1 MSVMKKTCFWGFLAV
16 AVLLVQSADATLV
29 SSFRDGFVYYN
40 ESGLYGR
47 IDFAVYDTLDPLY
60 GDEYLAN
67 GIEAPGDE
75 QYIYAYQIFN
85 HPTAS
90 DDIAYFAILDIDN
103 KLIDEALMN
112 GSCAQDD
119 GAGGIAPTPTVCD
132 TQGDWRWT
140 FDGGYISMGEHSWLL
155 VFSSTHGPTKG
166 SYKIDGTEFIVPG
179 SEIPEPAMIVLLGI
193 GGLTFVR
200 HRRKKSV

>member
-1 MSVMKKTCFWGFLAV
+1 MRRICFFGFLAV
-16 AVLLVQSADATLV
+16 AALFTQSADATLV
-29 SSFRDGFVYYN
+29 SSYHDGFVYYN

-47 IDFAVYDTLDPLY
+47 IDFAVYDTLDPVH

-85 HPTAS
+85 RPSAS
-90 DDIAYFAILDIDN
+90 GDIAYFAILDIDDN
-103 KLIDEALMN
+103 PIDEALMN

-119 GAGGIAPTPTVCD
+119 GAGGIAPAPIVCD
-132 TQGDWRWT
+132 TQGVWKWT

-155 VFSSTHGPTKG
+155 VFSSTHGPTEG
-166 SYKIDGTEFIVPG
+166 SYEIKGPPIIVV
-179 SEIPEPAMIVLLGI
+179 SEMPEPAMIVLLGI
-193 GGLTFVR
+193 GGLIFVR
-200 HRRKKSV
+200 HRTKKSI

>member
-1 MSVMKKTCFWGFLAV
+1 MKKTCFWGFWAI

-90 DDIAYFAILDIDN
+90 GDIAYFTILDIYGDT
-103 KLIDEALMN
+103 ISETLMN

-155 VFSSTHGPTKG
+155 VFSSAHGPTEG
-166 SYKIDGTEFIVPG
+166 SYKIGPPIIVV

-200 HRRKKSV
+200 RKRKRSV